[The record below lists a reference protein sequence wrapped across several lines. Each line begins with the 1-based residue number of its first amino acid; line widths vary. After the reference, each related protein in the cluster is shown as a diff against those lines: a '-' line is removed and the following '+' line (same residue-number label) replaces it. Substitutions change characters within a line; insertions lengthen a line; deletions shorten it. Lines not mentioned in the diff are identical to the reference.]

1 MSITIKKYTIFLQYL
16 IKISIVFAAFYFI
29 YNHLFNNAKLHYK
42 VLESTVINSV
52 LTEKKHLFIVFSFT
66 LLNWFLDILKWKVL
80 VSSVKK
86 ISLKEAIIQSL
97 TAHTAALITPNR
109 IGEYGI
115 KPLFFKQKNRKKI
128 VLVNLI
134 HHMLQ
139 MLVTTIFGII
149 GVVYVLKKFHVEIP
163 VFKYQKLI
171 YYIAP
176 LILLLL
182 LAIKTGINKKIRSV
196 YWNKIIRFLKGI
208 SKKTLLNA
216 FVLSA
221 LKYLTFVHQFI
232 YLLFLF
238 GIRITYFEILLVLF
252 AFYFIASILPSIP
265 LFDWAIKGSVAIMVL
280 HFVGINELIAT
291 IITTIMWLLNFAI
304 PAIIGSYFVLKF
316 KKQRIFTKT
325 KKYDT

>member
-16 IKISIVFAAFYFI
+16 VKISIVIAAFYFI
-29 YNHLFNNAKLHYK
+29 YNHLFNNAKLDYK

-52 LTEKKHLFIVFSFT
+52 FTEKKHFFIIFGFT

-86 ISLKEAIIQSL
+86 ISLKQAIIQSL

-139 MLVTTIFGII
+139 MLVTTIFGIVGI
-149 GVVYVLKKFHVEIP
+149 VYVLKNFYVEIP

-176 LILLLL
+176 IMLLLL
-182 LAIKTGINKKIRSV
+182 GIKTGINKKIRSI

-216 FVLSA
+216 FILSA

-238 GIRITYFEILLVLF
+238 GIKTTYFEILLILF

-316 KKQRIFTKT
+316 KKQPYLYKN